1 MGLFVKKIPSKDAA
15 AGLPPVILLH
25 GFCEDHSVW
34 NNVVQAFSTRVVHLV
49 DLPGFGNSS
58 NIALPAPLTID
69 WVADTLYKDV
79 IAPEKVAPIIIGH
92 SLGGYVALA
101 LAEKYGPS
109 ISGLCLFHST
119 AFADTPEKR
128 ETRNKV
134 IDFVTTS
141 GVKTYTSQFVP
152 GLFHSVYRR
161 SNPGTVQEV
170 VNIASATRLGTLT
183 AYAAA
188 MRDRPDRMKVLET
201 FAKAKLVVA
210 GEKDGAVPLEQSVAM
225 KEVVGEA
232 NFVLLEN
239 VAHMGMFEAPKESS
253 RALSKLL

>member
-1 MGLFVKKIPSKDAA
+1 MGLFVKKISPISAA
-15 AGLPPVILLH
+15 AGLPSVVLLH
-25 GFCEDHSVW
+25 GFCEDHRVW
-34 NNVVQAFSTRVVHLV
+34 DNVLQTCADRVVYLV
-49 DLPGFGNSS
+49 DLPGFGNSMVT
-58 NIALPAPLTID
+58 LPTPLTID
-69 WVADTLYKDV
+69 WVADAIYEEV
-79 IAPEKVAPIIIGH
+79 IAPEKSAPIIIGH

-101 LAEKYGPS
+101 IAEKYGPS

-119 AFADTPEKR
+119 AFADTPEKK

-161 SNPGTVQEV
+161 SNPGNVQEV
-170 VNIASATRLGTLT
+170 VDIASATRLDTLT

-210 GEKDGAVPLEQSVAM
+210 GEKDGAVPLEQSLAM
-225 KEVVGEA
+225 KDVVGEA
-232 NFVLLEN
+232 NFVLLKD
-239 VAHMGMFEAPKESS
+239 VAHMGMYENPEESR
-253 RALSKLL
+253 RALSRLL